1 MTTFRI
7 LDENY
12 LFQDDVQISAT
23 SEDPNF
29 PVSNFTKHFRS
40 KIWRSTGFFVVT
52 EDENKIDFDEGGGE
66 LTAVIPPGNYLL
78 EDLAVE
84 IATQMSLVGGD
95 TYSVSYSQ
103 STGIWTIESDGIGF
117 DLLFLTGSNTAET
130 FGPVVGYPVLD
141 FTGFDSYAGT
151 QVAIHTEEG
160 ILIDLAVTS
169 PVDSFALVFDPMRD
183 PVFSNQAVLTLQA
196 SQTNSWLNPAIEVPL
211 TIDYDSSVATHF
223 FSSVQNYRYW
233 RLKIEDPHNP
243 NLYVEVPKLVLSK
256 ATYLSQTPEMGFK
269 NTLDDQ
275 SKETKTPY
283 GHKYFDIYPIV
294 RKQDFTFAFLPE
306 ADIQI
311 LEQIYRKLGNSVPLA
326 VSLDS
331 EEELFNKDRVFI
343 YGRIQGGQTQG
354 QKFTSFFDV
363 NFPIE
368 EAL

>member
-7 LDENY
+7 MDENY

-29 PVSNFTKHFRS
+29 PVENLAKHFRS
-40 KIWRSTGFFVVT
+40 KIWRSSGFFVVT

-78 EDLAVE
+78 EDLATE
-84 IATQMSLVGGD
+84 IATQMTLVGDD
-95 TYSVSYSQ
+95 TYSCSYSS
-103 STGIWTIESDGIGF
+103 STGIWTIESDGVGF

-130 FGPVVGYPVLD
+130 FAPIIGFPVLD
-141 FTGFDSYAGT
+141 FTGFDSYNGT

-169 PVDSFALVFDPMRD
+169 PVDSFAFVFDPLRD

-196 SQTNSWLNPAIEVPL
+196 SQTNAWLNPAIEV
-211 TIDYDSSVATHF
+211 TINIDYDHNVATHF

-256 ATYLSQTPEMGFK
+256 ATQLSQGPEMGFK
-269 NTLDDQ
+269 NALDDQ

-294 RKQDFTFAFLPE
+294 RTEDFQFAFLPE
-306 ADIQI
+306 ADLQI
-311 LEQIYRKLGNSVPLA
+311 LEQIYKKLGNSIPLA

-343 YGRIQGGQTQG
+343 YGRLKGSQGQTQ
-354 QKFTSFFDV
+354 KFTQYFDV
-363 NFPIE
+363 NMSIE